1 MCFKAIRSAGLVE
14 LAFLAVSCVE
24 PITLD
29 PMEEMPVVVTCVLT
43 TETAEQSLNLFYA
56 KRPSETEYVSIP
68 GAKVA
73 VREEASSGGSVH
85 EFKWNG
91 EKYVCPFTPRYDTRY
106 LLEVE
111 TADGIHL
118 TAETTMPK
126 HFSLLPQ
133 EAKNMYV
140 LQDYSNP
147 LSGAWPVRDGHVRY
161 IQYLAYY
168 FALETDAGFE
178 PYAGELCA
186 WISAGDRLSTD
197 HKDADSFN
205 LLPLNWNDLKLHPF
219 FERKGRMVPEYY
231 QFFSAFPAYLKFI
244 RIHQQQG
251 FSGPA
256 SIKYIV
262 EPEHENF
269 LFYLNSDITDSTIIT
284 SEIDNVDG
292 LPEQILEIVIK
303 RVEFVHPAQNEFT
316 VRFVSQEYDS
326 FLKDLAEKTV
336 VHADELSVIY
346 SMEPTHSNIKGGLGI
361 FGAEVVGSA
370 PFYCKCYILQH
381 DVIHEI

>member
-1 MCFKAIRSAGLVE
+1 MCFKAIRSASLVIV
-14 LAFLAVSCVE
+14 AFLAVSCVE

-29 PMEEMPVVVTCVLT
+29 PMQEMPIVVTCVLT
-43 TETAEQSLNLFYA
+43 TETTEQSLNLFYA

-68 GAKVA
+68 GAKVV
-73 VREEASSGGSVH
+73 VREEVSSGGAVH

-111 TADGIHL
+111 TADGISL

-126 HFSLLPQ
+126 HFSLLPR
-133 EAKNMYV
+133 AHLRALDDYTSGV
-140 LQDYSNP
+140 LHEGQQ
-147 LSGAWPVRDGHVRY
+147 
-161 IQYLAYY
+161 QYRQNLVFY
-168 FALETDAGFE
+168 FAHEADTDTE
-178 PYAGELCA
+178 PYTDELYA
-186 WISAGDRLSTD
+186 WISAGARLSTG

-219 FERKGRMVPEYY
+219 FERKGRMAPEYY

-251 FSGPA
+251 SGA
-256 SIKYIV
+256 VSDKYLKSPF
-262 EPEHENF
+262 EDWFDHF
-269 LFYLNSDITDSTIIT
+269 FYLNSDVVDDTILTAEKSAI
-284 SEIDNVDG
+284 SGVS
-292 LPEQILEIVIK
+292 
-303 RVEFVHPAQNEFT
+303 VERYEFLKSRHSLDYPAQNEFT

-370 PFYCKCYILQH
+370 PFYAKYRINY
-381 DVIHEI
+381 VE

>member
-1 MCFKAIRSAGLVE
+1 MSIKVFHTASLVIV
-14 LAFLAVSCVE
+14 AFLAVSCVE
-24 PITLD
+24 SINLD

-43 TETAEQSLNLFYA
+43 TETTEQSLNLFYA
-56 KRPSETEYVSIP
+56 KRPSETGYVSIP
-68 GAKVA
+68 GARVV
-73 VREEASSGGSVH
+73 VREEASSGGAVH

-111 TADGIHL
+111 TAGGTSL

-133 EAKNMYV
+133 EASHLDV
-140 LQDYSNP
+140 LKDYSNP
-147 LSGAWPVRDGHVRY
+147 LSGIWPLRDGDVRY
-161 IQYLAYY
+161 HQYLAYY
-168 FALETDAGFE
+168 FALETAAGIE

-205 LLPLNWNDLKLHPF
+205 LLPNNWNDLKSHPF
-219 FERKGRMVPEYY
+219 FNRQGRMAPEYD

-244 RIHQQQG
+244 RIHQQRG

-256 SIKYIV
+256 SIKYIG
-262 EPEHENF
+262 ESEHDNF
-269 LFYLNSDITDSTIIT
+269 LFYLKSDITDDTIIT

-292 LPEQILEIVIK
+292 IPEFLLE
-303 RVEFVHPAQNEFT
+303 EFIHSNSVDLVYPAQNEFT

-326 FLKDLAEKTV
+326 FLKDLVEKTV

-370 PFYCKCYILQH
+370 PFYCKCYVYYIM
-381 DVIHEI
+381 

>member
-1 MCFKAIRSAGLVE
+1 MCFKAIRSASLVIV
-14 LAFLAVSCVE
+14 AFLAVSCVE

-29 PMEEMPVVVTCVLT
+29 PMQEMPIVVTCVLT
-43 TETAEQSLNLFYA
+43 TETTEQSLNLFYA

-68 GAKVA
+68 GAKVV
-73 VREEASSGGSVH
+73 VREEVSSGGAVH

-111 TADGIHL
+111 TADGISL

-126 HFSLLPQ
+126 HFSLLPR
-133 EAKNMYV
+133 AHLRALDDYTSGV
-140 LQDYSNP
+140 LHEGQQ
-147 LSGAWPVRDGHVRY
+147 
-161 IQYLAYY
+161 QYRQNLVFY
-168 FALETDAGFE
+168 FAHEADTDTE
-178 PYAGELCA
+178 PYTDELYA
-186 WISAGDRLSTD
+186 WISAGARLSTG

-219 FERKGRMVPEYY
+219 FERKGRMAPEYY

-251 FSGPA
+251 SGA
-256 SIKYIV
+256 VSDKYLKSPF
-262 EPEHENF
+262 EDWFDHF
-269 LFYLNSDITDSTIIT
+269 FYLNSDVVDDTILTAEKSAI
-284 SEIDNVDG
+284 SGVS
-292 LPEQILEIVIK
+292 
-303 RVEFVHPAQNEFT
+303 VERYEFLKSRHSLDYPAQNEFT

-361 FGAEVVGSA
+361 FGAERINYV
-370 PFYCKCYILQH
+370 
-381 DVIHEI
+381 E

>member
-1 MCFKAIRSAGLVE
+1 MIRMSIKVFHTSSLVIV
-14 LAFLAVSCVE
+14 AFLAVSCVE

-29 PMEEMPVVVTCVLT
+29 PMQEMPVVVTCVLT

-56 KRPSETEYVSIP
+56 KRPSETGYVSIP
-68 GAKVA
+68 DAKVV
-73 VREEASSGGSVH
+73 VREAASAGGAVH

-111 TADGIHL
+111 TADGISL

-133 EAKNMYV
+133 EAKYMYV

-205 LLPLNWNDLKLHPF
+205 LLPNNWNDLKSHPF
-219 FERKGRMVPEYY
+219 FNRRGRMAPEYY
-231 QFFSAFPAYLKFI
+231 QFFSDFPAYLKFI

-256 SIKYIV
+256 SIKYIGK
-262 EPEHENF
+262 PEYENF
-269 LFYLNSDITDSTIIT
+269 LFYLKSDVVDATVLTAEKSAISWSI
-284 SEIDNVDG
+284 SEERYEYLKSRHNLDY
-292 LPEQILEIVIK
+292 
-303 RVEFVHPAQNEFT
+303 PAQNEYS
-316 VRFVSQEYDS
+316 VRFVSQEYDA

-370 PFYCKCYILQH
+370 PFYCKCWVFYQM
-381 DVIHEI
+381 